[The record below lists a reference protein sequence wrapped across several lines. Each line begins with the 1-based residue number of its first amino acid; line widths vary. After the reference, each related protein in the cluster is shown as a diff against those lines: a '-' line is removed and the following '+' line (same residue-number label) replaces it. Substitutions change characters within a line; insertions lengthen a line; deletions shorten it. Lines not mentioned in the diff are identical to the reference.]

1 MKGRLAFLW
10 VLAPALWACGEGP
23 TATVED
29 IQQQYLFEVE
39 RVSTAWSF
47 YWVGLV
53 VERDG
58 SVYAFDH
65 SHTGWD
71 RTSSTLFTEDELEEK
86 YSYSRRLIGHVGPAT
101 LLTQFNRIRNVGNRF
116 ASPPDRVCND
126 AGVLSYRAWR
136 YHDPD
141 GSYQP
146 LTLREEGDV
155 ARQNTSAAAQ
165 LLAQWLRELIPTLD
179 EPGVTPFPEGTCTP

>member
-23 TATVED
+23 TATIDD
-29 IQQQYLFEVE
+29 IRQQYLFEVE
-39 RVSTAWSF
+39 DMNTAWSF

-53 VERDG
+53 IERDG

-65 SHTGWD
+65 SDSPWE
-71 RTSSTLFTEDELEEK
+71 RTSSTLFSEDELREK
-86 YSYSRRLIGHVGPAT
+86 YSHGRRLIGHVGEAT
-101 LLTQFNRIRNVGNRF
+101 LLMQFNRIDDVGNHF
-116 ASPPDRVCND
+116 ASPNAVCND

-136 YHDPD
+136 YHTPD

-146 LTLREEGDV
+146 LTLRQEGDT
-155 ARQNTSAAAQ
+155 ARRNTSAAAEA
-165 LLAQWLRELIPTLD
+165 LAQWLRELIPGLD
-179 EPGVTPFPEGTCTP
+179 EPGLAPFPEGICTP